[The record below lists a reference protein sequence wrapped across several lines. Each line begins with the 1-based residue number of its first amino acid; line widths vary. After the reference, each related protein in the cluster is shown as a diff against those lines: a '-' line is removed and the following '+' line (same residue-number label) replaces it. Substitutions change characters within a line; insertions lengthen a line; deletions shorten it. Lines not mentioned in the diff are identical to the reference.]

1 LVNIPP
7 YHTEENDM
15 KKVGVALAV
24 AALVLSAG
32 SVYAAK
38 CKVDSVDG
46 NKVTMTC
53 DSVDVKAG
61 DNVTVKAKKAL
72 EGC

>member
-1 LVNIPP
+1 M
-7 YHTEENDM
+7 DM
-15 KKVGVALAV
+15 KKMVVTMMA

-32 SVYAAK
+32 AVYAAK

-46 NKVTMTC
+46 NKMTMTC
-53 DSVDVKAG
+53 DSVDVKVG